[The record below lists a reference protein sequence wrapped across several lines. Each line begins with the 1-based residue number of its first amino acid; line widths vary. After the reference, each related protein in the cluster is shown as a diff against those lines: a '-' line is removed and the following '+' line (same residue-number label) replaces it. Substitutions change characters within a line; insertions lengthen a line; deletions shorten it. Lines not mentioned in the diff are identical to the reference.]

1 MAVRKNAKF
10 LSPAEREDFVKACV
24 LMKADIVNPT
34 APPSQQYSRW
44 DENVAIHWMI
54 QRATAPDVTG
64 TGTVTVNFGHGGS
77 GAYSFLS
84 WHRYFL
90 FQVEKQLQSH
100 VPGVL
105 IPYWDWTDPAP
116 ITTDAFLGP
125 NGTVANEVRS
135 GYFAADAPGTG
146 TNPTPAPPWWPAG
159 LTGWRLPA
167 AFSSGA
173 GPLRRRV
180 QPVSQLPSVM
190 DLRTALASSTYAT
203 FQNILESGAGLV
215 SGNQMHNGLHGWIG
229 GGVGQMGNPLFS
241 PFDPIFYLHHCN
253 IDRLWAMWQLDG
265 HANDYPAV
273 GGRPHHHRD
282 QLMYPWTGS
291 VPGYG
296 TNASIAA
303 AIPMPDFSAV
313 GEKRNVDT
321 LDYRAEFDYT
331 YDTLVVIGLGL
342 DRTGSMNAMTPDPMV
357 VAAPDVTKWEAAK
370 RGISAFLQDCETA
383 QNSASVYITA
393 GVKTFRHLGGNEFAS
408 IFPAPG
414 HGLVKSGTPFSRAA
428 FEAGAAGMSP
438 GGTTPLADAL
448 VDVRNTLVEAPSG
461 HVPADER
468 RYLAMLTDG
477 LLTDGSPMSS
487 IADHSFTQT
496 LVSAMGFGTGAEV
509 DFATLQSMVDKGV
522 TIPTMQV
529 FHGENAGTIDKF
541 YSDALAHAIGFT
553 GIIDPVLELFAG
565 EHAHVEFSATSADE
579 AFFITVQ
586 GMDYDDDNWT
596 FELHGPGGLM
606 AYSDY
611 GDGGLP
617 MHMGRGH
624 TEFECVPDVTATL
637 GAGRLS
643 LMMQRDSA
651 DDDCWVGTWR
661 LMVAYKAR
669 LLDAM
674 VMPTVA
680 ELLWPVA
687 AGPSRG
693 PRYSRLLDAPG
704 ARVAT
709 RNVLDVGPANRL
721 DTVSSSTNRNDQ
733 PACNAVVNVYGRSRL
748 PIELVPR
755 VDARRAGAPFSIDVN
770 PNPLQGNVVTTRSL
784 ARLAAPAVD
793 VAEAVA
799 AVAPKQLPQDAALQG
814 SKALKF
820 DPAKVLA
827 TLEKRRR
834 RLGRLRN
841 EELRVEVQ
849 DAKAVPLRVAK
860 TEIPGAYHVGVYLE
874 GTYCPLHAHAAP
886 ATGDQDPNE
895 AAGSTCDPDCALELF
910 TRMLSTTVV
919 MPGQRALRTRR
930 ARPRSAGG

>member
-10 LSPAEREDFVKACV
+10 LSPTEQEAFVKACV
-24 LMKADIVNPT
+24 LMKADIVNPA
-34 APPSQQYSRW
+34 APASQQYSRW

-54 QRATAPDVTG
+54 QRAIAPG
-64 TGTVTVNFGHGGS
+64 QAQTVNFGHGGS

-90 FQVEKQLQSH
+90 YQVEKQLQSY

-116 ITTDAFLGP
+116 IMTDAFLGP
-125 NGTVANEVRS
+125 NGTDAFEVRS
-135 GYFAADAPGTG
+135 GYFAATAPGTPA
-146 TNPTPAPPWWPAG
+146 NPTPAPPWWPVG

-167 AFSSGA
+167 AFGTAA
-173 GPLRRRV
+173 GPLRRRLDE
-180 QPVSQLPSVM
+180 VSRLPSVM
-190 DLRTALASSTYAT
+190 DLRETMASTTYPT
-203 FQNILESGAGLV
+203 FQNMLEGGTGLASGH
-215 SGNQMHNGLHGWIG
+215 QMHNGLHGWIG

-265 HANDYPAV
+265 HATEYPAV
-273 GGRPHHHRD
+273 GGRPHHRRD
-282 QLMYPWTGS
+282 DIMYPWTGGA
-291 VPGYG
+291 PGYG
-296 TNASIAA
+296 TSASIAS

-313 GEKRNVDT
+313 GAKRNGGT
-321 LDYRAEFDYT
+321 LDYRTEFKYT
-331 YDTLVVIGLGL
+331 YDTLVVIGIGL
-342 DRTGSMNAMTPDPMV
+342 DQTGSMNAMTPDPMV

-370 RGISAFLQDCETA
+370 RGVSAFLQDCETV
-383 QNSASVYITA
+383 QSSASVYVTA
-393 GVKTFRHLGGNEFAS
+393 GVKTFRHLGANEFAA

-414 HGLVKSGTPFSRAA
+414 YGLVKSGTTFSRAA
-428 FEAGAAGMSP
+428 FDAGVAGMSP
-438 GGTTPLADAL
+438 GGSTPLADAL
-448 VDVRNTLVEAPSG
+448 VDVRNTLVEAPFG

-487 IADHSFTQT
+487 IVDHSFAETV
-496 LVSAMGFGTGAEV
+496 VSAMGFGTGAEV
-509 DFATLQSMVDKGV
+509 DFPTLQSMVDKGV
-522 TIPTMQV
+522 TIPTAQV

-541 YSDALAHAIGFT
+541 YSEALAHAIGFT

-579 AFFITVQ
+579 AFLITVQ

-611 GDGGLP
+611 DDGGLP

-624 TEFECVPDVTATL
+624 AEFGCVPDVTATR
-637 GAGRLS
+637 ATGRLS

-674 VMPTVA
+674 VMPTIS

-693 PRYSRLLDAPG
+693 PRYSRLLVAPG
-704 ARVAT
+704 NRVPT
-709 RNVLDVGPANRL
+709 RNLNVGPANRL
-721 DTVSSSTNRNDQ
+721 DTVSQSTNRNDQ
-733 PACNAVVNVYGRSRL
+733 PACNAVVNVYGRTRL

-755 VDARRAGAPFSIDVN
+755 VDAAGRAGAPFSIDVN
-770 PNPLQGNVVTTRSL
+770 ANPLQGNVVTTRL
-784 ARLAAPAVD
+784 FARLAAPAVD

-799 AVAPKQLPQDAALQG
+799 AVGAKQIPKDAALEG

-827 TLEKRRR
+827 TLEKRSR

-841 EELRVEVQ
+841 EELPVDVQ
-849 DAKAVPLRVAK
+849 QVKAVPLRVAK
-860 TEIPGAYHVGVYLE
+860 TDVPGAYHIGVYLE
-874 GTYCPLHAHAAP
+874 GTYCPLHTHAAP
-886 ATGDQDPNE
+886 ATDDHDRNE
-895 AAGSTCDPDCALELF
+895 AGESSCDPDCDLELF
-910 TRMLSTTVV
+910 MRLLSTTVV
-919 MPGQRALRTRR
+919 MHGQRTR
-930 ARPRSAGG
+930 PTRSAGRRRGGS

>member
-10 LSPAEREDFVKACV
+10 LSPAEQEDFVKACV
-24 LMKADIVNPT
+24 LMKADIVNPA
-34 APPSQQYSRW
+34 APPSQRYSRW

-54 QRATAPDVTG
+54 QQGIAPGPTA
-64 TGTVTVNFGHGGS
+64 VNFGHGGG
-77 GAYSFLS
+77 GAYGFLS

-90 FQVEKQLQSH
+90 YQVEKQLQIY

-105 IPYWDWTDPAP
+105 IPYWDWSDPTP
-116 ITTDAFLGP
+116 IMTDAFLGP
-125 NGTVANEVRS
+125 DGTVASEVRS

-146 TNPTPAPPWWPAG
+146 TNPTPAPPWWPVG
-159 LTGWRLPA
+159 LPGWRLPA
-167 AFSSGA
+167 AFGTGG
-173 GPLRRRV
+173 GPLRRDRDELAR
-180 QPVSQLPSVM
+180 LPSVV
-190 DLRTALASSTYAT
+190 DLRTTLARTTYAS
-203 FQNILESGAGLV
+203 FQNTLESGAGLV

-229 GGVGQMGNPLFS
+229 GGLGQMSFPRFS

-265 HANDYPAV
+265 HASEYPTV
-273 GGRPHHHRD
+273 GGRPNHHRD
-282 QLMYPWTGS
+282 DIMYPWTGGAA
-291 VPGYG
+291 GYG
-296 TNASIAA
+296 TSAPIAS

-313 GEKRNVDT
+313 GAKRNGDT
-321 LDYRAEFDYT
+321 LDYRTKFDYT
-331 YDTLVVIGLGL
+331 YDTLVVIGIGL

-370 RGISAFLQDCETA
+370 RGVSAFLQDCETV
-383 QNSASVYITA
+383 QNSASVYVTA
-393 GVKTFRHLGGNEFAS
+393 GVETFRHLGVNDFAA

-414 HGLVKSGTPFSRAA
+414 YGLVKNGTTFSRAA
-428 FEAGAAGMSP
+428 FDAGVAGMSP
-438 GGTTPLADAL
+438 EGSTPLADAL
-448 VDVRNTLVEAPSG
+448 VDVRDTLVQAPFG

-487 IADHSFTQT
+487 IADHSFVETV
-496 LVSAMGFGTGAEV
+496 VSAMGFGTGADV
-509 DFATLQSMVDKGV
+509 DFSTLQSMVDKGV
-522 TIPTMQV
+522 TIPTTQV

-565 EHAHVEFSATSADE
+565 EHAHVEFNATSADE

-611 GDGGLP
+611 SDDGLP

-624 TEFECVPDVTATL
+624 MEFGCVPDVTATRET
-637 GAGRLS
+637 GRLS

-674 VMPTVA
+674 LMPTVA

-693 PRYSRLLDAPG
+693 PRYLRLLEAPG
-704 ARVAT
+704 KRVAT
-709 RNVLDVGPANRL
+709 RNVLNARPANRL
-721 DTVSSSTNRNDQ
+721 DTVSLSTNRNDQ
-733 PACNAVVNVYGRSRL
+733 PACNAVINVYGRTRL
-748 PIELVPR
+748 QVELVPR
-755 VDARRAGAPFSIDVN
+755 VDERRAGGPFSIDVN
-770 PNPLQGNVVTTRSL
+770 ANPLQGNVVMTRL
-784 ARLAAPAVD
+784 FARLAAPAVD

-799 AVAPKQLPQDAALQG
+799 AVAPEQIPKDAVLEG
-814 SKALKF
+814 SKALRF

-841 EELRVEVQ
+841 EELPVDVQ
-849 DAKAVPLRVAK
+849 EDKAVPLRVAK
-860 TEIPGAYHVGVYLE
+860 TDVPGAYYIGVYLE
-874 GTYCPLHAHAAP
+874 GTYCPLHTQAAP
-886 ATGDQDPNE
+886 TADRHGPNE
-895 AAGSTCDPDCALELF
+895 AGESTCDPDCDPELF
-910 TRMLSTTVV
+910 TRLLSTTVV
-919 MPGQRALRTRR
+919 LLGAVN
-930 ARPRSAGG
+930 RPTRSAGRRRGGS

>member
-10 LSPAEREDFVKACV
+10 LTPAEREAFVKACV
-24 LMKADIVNPT
+24 LMKAEIVNPA

-54 QRATAPDVTG
+54 QKAIAPGVTR
-64 TGTVTVNFGHGGS
+64 TVNFGHGGS

-90 FQVEKQLQSH
+90 FQVEKQLQRK

-116 ITTDAFLGP
+116 IMTDAFLGP
-125 NGTVANEVRS
+125 NGTDASEVRS

-146 TNPTPAPPWWPAG
+146 TNPTSAPPWWPAG

-167 AFSSGA
+167 AFNTGA
-173 GPLRRRV
+173 GPLRRRL
-180 QPVSQLPSVM
+180 QEVSRLPSVM
-190 DLRTALASSTYAT
+190 DLRTALARTTYAR
-203 FQNILESGAGLV
+203 FQNTLESGEIGVPGGGLP
-215 SGNQMHNGLHGWIG
+215 SGHQMHNALHPWIG
-229 GGVGQMGNPLFS
+229 GQMGNVHYS

-253 IDRLWAMWQLDG
+253 IDRLWAMWQADG
-265 HANDYPAV
+265 HADVYPAV
-273 GGRPHHHRD
+273 GARPHHRRD
-282 QLMYPWTGS
+282 DLMYPWTGGA
-291 VPGYG
+291 PGYG
-296 TNASIAA
+296 TDVEIAS

-321 LDYRAEFDYT
+321 LDYRTEFDYT
-331 YDTLVVIGLGL
+331 YDTLVVIGIGL
-342 DRTGSMNAMTPDPMV
+342 DRAGSMNAMTPDPMV

-370 RGISAFLQDCETA
+370 RGISAFLQDCETV
-383 QNSASVYITA
+383 QSSASVYVTA
-393 GVKTFRHLGGNEFAS
+393 GIKTFRHLDADDFAAV
-408 IFPAPG
+408 FPAPG
-414 HGLVKSGTPFSRAA
+414 YGLVKTGTTFSQAA
-428 FEAGAAGMSP
+428 FDAAAAGMSAD
-438 GGTTPLADAL
+438 GSAPLADAL
-448 VDVRNTLVEAPSG
+448 VDVQNTLVESPFG
-461 HVPADER
+461 HQPADER

-487 IADHSFTQT
+487 IADHSFTET
-496 LVSAMGFGTGAEV
+496 VVSAMGFGTGAEV
-509 DFATLQSMVDKGV
+509 DYPTLQSMVDKGV
-522 TIPTMQV
+522 TIPAMPV

-541 YSDALAHAIGFT
+541 YSDALARAIGFT
-553 GIIDPVLELFAG
+553 GITDPVLELFAG
-565 EHAHVEFSATSADE
+565 EHAHVEFSATSADD

-586 GMDYDDDNWT
+586 GMDYDDGNWM

-611 GDGGLP
+611 SDVGLP

-624 TEFECVPDVTATL
+624 TAFECVPDVTATRA
-637 GAGRLS
+637 AGRLS

-661 LMVAYKAR
+661 LMAAYQAR

-693 PRYSRLLDAPG
+693 PRYSRLLVPPG
-704 ARVAT
+704 QRVAT
-709 RNVLDVGPANRL
+709 RNVLNARPANRL
-721 DTVSSSTNRNDQ
+721 DTVSVSTNRNDQ
-733 PACNAVVNVYGRSRL
+733 QACNAVVNVYGRSRL

-755 VDARRAGAPFSIDVN
+755 VEARRAGAPFSIDVN
-770 PNPLQGNVVTTRSL
+770 ASPLQGNIVMTRTF

-799 AVAPKQLPQDAALQG
+799 AVAPEQIPPDAALQG

-834 RLGRLRN
+834 TLGRLRN

-849 DAKAVPLRVAK
+849 DDKAVPLRVAK

-874 GTYCPLHAHAAP
+874 GTYCPLHASAAP
-886 ATGDQDPNE
+886 PIAGQDPNE
-895 AAGSTCDPDCALELF
+895 AVGSSCGPDCVLELF
-910 TRMLSTTVV
+910 TRLLSTTVV
-919 MPGQRALRTRR
+919 LPGE
-930 ARPRSAGG
+930 RPRPTRTLGRRRDGG